1 MQKHCFGKYNSQ
13 WLMLLALLL
22 ISKGAVAQ
30 KIELNKIGS
39 SEKKLTGIS
48 WGVPFA
54 KSEVKKDQQFLLKAD
69 AEDVPV
75 QSWTMAYWP
84 DGSVKWMGM
93 AATVPNAQKFSIEPV
108 KKLPQFSG
116 ISVSETENAIIVSND
131 NWKYEIPKS
140 GTKIISNIKSGNKI
154 LAENGRL
161 TARLEN
167 RDKINSLTFEN
178 YISEIKNVEIEQK
191 GSIRSVIKISGLH
204 RSLTKKR
211 ELLPFDIRFYF
222 HAGIPE
228 IRVVHSFVFDGNQ
241 ETDFIK
247 GMGLTFDVPLR
258 ENIHNRH
265 VRFSAGNGGLWSE
278 PVKPIVT
285 RNPFIFK
292 GDRTIQQKQM
302 KGERLPEITRD
313 DSIAFTWFN
322 HLPEWNDYKLTQQHS
337 DAFTIQK
344 RTNNQSSWLFAN
356 AGSRSDGL
364 ALLGDVSGGL
374 AVSLKDFWQ
383 SYPAS
388 FEINNART
396 QKGQLTVWFWSPDA
410 DAMDLRHYDTVA
422 HDLDATYEDVQSG
435 LSTPYGIARTSEFT
449 IFPFDKLP
457 SKTETVQ
464 MASEASETQLLVCTP
479 EYLHKTKAFGVW
491 SLPDRSN
498 ETKNWIENQLDSAFK
513 FYDRAV
519 DEHRWYGFWNY
530 GDVMHTYDPSRH
542 VWRYDIGGFAWAN
555 TELAPNNWLWYS
567 FLRTGRA
574 DIFRMAEAMT
584 RHTGEVDAYHIGEMK
599 GLGTRHNVSHWGC
612 GAKEARVGQA
622 AWKRFYYYLTTDER
636 SGDLMRE
643 SLDAEKSIQKYE
655 PLRIAQPRD
664 KFPYYGPTR
673 LRWGPDWLALA
684 GNWMTE
690 WERTGNI
697 VYRNK
702 ILAGLE
708 SLSKLPDN
716 LFTGPNG
723 LSYDP
728 ATGRMWYDGIQGV
741 TNKAHLPTIM
751 GGYEILMEMFDMID
765 YKPFRK
771 TFTEYC
777 RHYSMPG
784 NSAERTAKT
793 RNWGDI
799 NFRTP
804 RLTAFAARELND
816 DSLAARAWRE
826 FLMGR
831 RLQSSNTR
839 HEIYSAKLISGS
851 ETTRPVHENPFVS
864 TNSTAQWGLNAI
876 IMLEL
881 IGDKIPDPKTDSIK
895 VKIAKAE
902 KLNWKLNFSDNMKTN
917 WQKKWFLDGEKA
929 SLTNSKNGL
938 LFKAG
943 PKPAS
948 DADHSVLWTKKSFSG
963 DIKIEFD
970 FVRCDSATRFVNIIY
985 LFAEGSG
992 EGAFDKDIAL
1002 WKDLRK
1008 IPAMKMYFN
1017 HINAYHISFA
1027 AFENDNNNPAE
1038 DYVRARRYLPEAD
1051 KGLAGTD
1058 LLPDNFRTG
1067 VFKPYVKYHISVISR
1082 NNNIFMKVN
1091 GDGKTFVCSWDTSN
1105 FPPLNQGRIGLR
1117 LMGSRISEFSDF
1129 KVYTLD

>member
-1 MQKHCFGKYNSQ
+1 MHRNCFGKNYSHR
-13 WLMLLALLL
+13 LILLALSL
-22 ISKGAVAQ
+22 ISVTVIAQ
-30 KIELNKIGS
+30 KVELKMLNNYN
-39 SEKKLTGIS
+39 KKLAGIS
-48 WGVPFA
+48 WGVPFG
-54 KSEVKKDQQFLLKAD
+54 KSEVKKDQLFILKAD
-69 AEDVPV
+69 AGEIPV
-75 QSWTMAYWP
+75 QSWPLAFWP

-93 AATVPNAQKFSIEPV
+93 AATIPSAEKYVLEGV
-108 KKLPQFSG
+108 KSTKNSSG
-116 ISVSETENAIIVSND
+116 ISIEENEKSIIVLNGD
-131 NWKYEIPKS
+131 YRYEIPKK
-140 GTKIISNIKSGNKI
+140 GSNLIQSIKSVEKT
-154 LAENGRL
+154 LVENARL
-161 TARLEN
+161 CLKLEN
-167 RDKINSLTFEN
+167 REKQGLIRYEN
-178 YISEIKNVEIEQK
+178 FASEIKSVTVEQK
-191 GSIRSVIKISGLH
+191 GTLRSVIKISGTH
-204 RSLTKKR
+204 TSLTKKR
-211 ELLPFDIRFYF
+211 ELLPFDIRLYF
-222 HAGIPE
+222 HAGIAE
-228 IRVVHSFVFDGNQ
+228 VRVVHSFVFDGNQ

-247 GMGLTFDVPLR
+247 GMGLTFDIPFR
-258 ENIHNRH
+258 ESIHNRH

-278 PVKPIVT
+278 PVKPIVS
-285 RNPFIFK
+285 RHPFVFK
-292 GDRTIQQKQM
+292 GNRSIQQNQM
-302 KGERLPEITRD
+302 NGLRVPEITSD
-313 DSIAFTWFN
+313 DAATYTIFN
-322 HLPEWNDYKLTQQHS
+322 HLPEWNDYKLTLIHS

-344 RTNNQSSWLFAN
+344 RTNDKSSWLFAN
-356 AGSRSDGL
+356 SGIRSDGL
-364 ALLGDVSGGL
+364 MLAGDVSGGM
-374 AVSLKDFWQ
+374 AVSLKNFWQ

-388 FEINNART
+388 LELNNARAA
-396 QKGQLTVWFWSPDA
+396 KAKMTVWFWSPDA
-410 DAMDLRHYDTVA
+410 DAMDMRHYDTIA
-422 HDLDATYEDVQSG
+422 HDLDATYEDIQPG

-449 IFPFDKLP
+449 LFPFSELP
-457 SKTETVQ
+457 SKTETVRW
-464 MASEASETQLLVCTP
+464 AAEAAETQLLVCTP
-479 EYLHKTKAFGVW
+479 EYLHKVKAFGVW
-491 SLPDRSN
+491 SLPERSN
-498 ETKNWIENQLDSAFK
+498 ETKNWIENQLDSSFN
-513 FYDRAV
+513 FYKRAV

-530 GDVMHTYDPSRH
+530 GDVMHTYDASRH

-584 RHTGEVDAYHIGEMK
+584 RHTGEIDAYHTGDMK

-612 GAKEARVGQA
+612 GAKEARIGQA

-636 SGDLMRE
+636 CGDLMRE
-643 SLDAEKSIQKYE
+643 SLDAEKSIVKYE
-655 PLRIAQPRD
+655 PLRIAQPRE

-690 WERTGNI
+690 WERTGNTA
-697 VYRNK
+697 YRNK
-702 ILAGLE
+702 IIAGLE

-728 ATGRMWYDGIQGV
+728 ATGKMWYDGKPGV
-741 TNKAHLPTIM
+741 TNKAHLATIM

-777 RHYSMPG
+777 RYYSMPDY
-784 NSAERTAKT
+784 STERTAKT
-793 RNWGDI
+793 RKWGDI
-799 NFRTP
+799 GFRTP

-839 HEIYSAKLISGS
+839 PELFSAKLISGA
-851 ETTRPVHENPFVS
+851 EVTRPVHENPFVS

-881 IGDKIPDPKTDSIK
+881 IGDKIPDPKSDSIK
-895 VKIAKAE
+895 MKIAEAE
-902 KLNWKLNFSDNMKTN
+902 KLKWKLNFSDNMKN
-917 WQKKWFLDGEKA
+917 DWQKNWFLDGEKA
-929 SLTNSKNGL
+929 RLTNSKNGL
-938 LFKAG
+938 LFRAG
-943 PKPAS
+943 SKPAS

-970 FVRCDSATRFVNIIY
+970 FVRRDSATRFVNIIY

-992 EGAFDKDIAL
+992 VGSFDKDIAL

-1008 IPAMKMYFN
+1008 IPAMKIYFN

-1038 DYVRARRYLPEAD
+1038 DYVRARRYLPETG
-1051 KGLAGTD
+1051 KGLSGTD

-1067 VFKPYVKYHISVISR
+1067 MFKPAIKYRVSIIRR
-1082 NNNIFMKVN
+1082 NNEIMLKVT
-1091 GDGKTFVCSWDTSN
+1091 GDGKIFVCSWDTCD
-1105 FPPLNQGRIGLR
+1105 FPNLNDGRIGLR

-1129 KVYTLD
+1129 RVYTVN

>member
-1 MQKHCFGKYNSQ
+1 MHKNCFGKNLSQ
-13 WLMLLALLL
+13 RIILLALSL
-22 ISKGAVAQ
+22 ITITAGAQ
-30 KIELNKIGS
+30 KVELRQLRQNHKQ
-39 SEKKLTGIS
+39 LTGIS

-54 KSEVKKDQQFLLKAD
+54 KTEIRKNQQFILKTD
-69 AEDVPV
+69 NAEVPV
-75 QSWTMAYWP
+75 QTWPLAFWP

-93 AATVPNAQKFSIEPV
+93 AATVPKAEKYFIEPIDENKSV
-108 KKLPQFSG
+108 LG
-116 ISVSETENAIIVSND
+116 ISIDENENIFTLTNG
-131 NWKYEIPKS
+131 NYRYEIPKK
-140 GTKIISNIKSGNKI
+140 GKNIILSIKTGNKI
-154 LAENGRL
+154 IAENGRL
-161 TARLEN
+161 TVRLEN
-167 RDKINSLTFEN
+167 RENANSVQYQN
-178 YISEIKNVEIEQK
+178 YISEIKNVSIEQK
-191 GSIRSVIKISGLH
+191 GTLRSVIKISGTH
-204 RSLTKKR
+204 RSITDNS
-211 ELLPFDIRFYF
+211 EILPFDLRFYF

-228 IRVVHSFVFDGNQ
+228 VRVIHSFVFDGNQ

-247 GMGLTFDVPLR
+247 GMGLTFDIPFR
-258 ENIHNRH
+258 ENVHNRH
-265 VRFSAGNGGLWSE
+265 VRFSAGDGGLWSE

-285 RNPFIFK
+285 RHPFAFK

-302 KGERLPEITRD
+302 NGSRVPEITSD
-313 DSIAFTWFN
+313 DAASKTIFD
-322 HLPEWNDYKLTQQHS
+322 HLPEWNDYKLTQLHS

-344 RTNNQSSWLFAN
+344 RTNDKSAWLFSN
-356 AGSRSDGL
+356 SGKRSDGFIL
-364 ALLGDVSGGL
+364 AGDVSGGL
-374 AVSLKDFWQ
+374 AISLKNFWQ
-383 SYPAS
+383 SFPAS
-388 FEINNART
+388 LELNNARAA
-396 QKGQLTVWFWSPDA
+396 KANLTVWFWSPDA
-410 DAMDLRHYDTVA
+410 DAMDMRHYDTIA
-422 HDLDATYEDVQSG
+422 HNLDATYEDVQPG
-435 LSTPYGIARTSEFT
+435 MSTPYGIARTSEFT
-449 IFPFDKLP
+449 LVPYSELP
-457 SKTETVQ
+457 SKTQTVQ
-464 MASEASETQLLVCTP
+464 WASDAAETQLLVCTP
-479 EYLHKTKAFGVW
+479 EYLHEMKTFGIW

-498 ETKNWIENQLDSAFK
+498 DTKAWIENQLDSSFN
-513 FYDRAV
+513 FYKRAV
-519 DEHRWYGFWNY
+519 EEHRWYGFWNY

-542 VWRYDIGGFAWAN
+542 VWRYDIGGYAWAN
-555 TELAPNNWLWYS
+555 TELAPDNWLWYS
-567 FLRTGRA
+567 FLRSGRS

-584 RHTGEVDAYHIGEMK
+584 RHTGEVDAYHTGDMK

-697 VYRNK
+697 LYKNK
-702 ILAGLE
+702 IIAGLE
-708 SLSKLPDN
+708 SLTKLPDN

-728 ATGRMWYDGIQGV
+728 ATGNMWYDGKPGL

-784 NSAERTAKT
+784 NSAQRTEKT
-793 RNWGDI
+793 RKWGDI

-826 FLMGR
+826 FLAGR
-831 RLQSSNTR
+831 RWASTNNR
-839 HEIYSAKLISGS
+839 PEIYSAKLISGA
-851 ETTRPVHENPFVS
+851 EVTRPVHENPFVS

-881 IGDKIPDPKTDSIK
+881 IGDKIPDPKTDAVK
-895 VKIAKAE
+895 AKIAATDNLK
-902 KLNWKLNFSDNMKTN
+902 WKLNFSDNMKNN
-917 WQKKWFLDGEKA
+917 WQKNWFLDGEKA
-929 SLTNSKNGL
+929 RLTNSKNGL
-938 LFKAG
+938 LFRAG
-943 PKPAS
+943 PMPAS
-948 DADHSVLWTKKSFSG
+948 DADHSVLWTNKSFTG

-970 FVRCDSATRFVNIIY
+970 FVRRDSATRYVNIIY

-992 EGAFDKDIAL
+992 ETEFQKDIAL

-1027 AFENDNNNPAE
+1027 AFENSNENPAE
-1038 DYVRARRYLPEAD
+1038 DYVRARRYLPETG

-1067 VFKPYVKYHISVISR
+1067 MFKPNVKYRVTIIRR
-1082 NNNIFMKVN
+1082 NNDILMKVT
-1091 GDGKTFVCSWDTSN
+1091 GGGKSFVCSWDTSN
-1105 FPPLNQGRIGLR
+1105 FPHLNAGRIGLR
-1117 LMGSRISEFSDF
+1117 LMGSRVSEFSDF
-1129 KVYTLD
+1129 RVYTVN

>member
-1 MQKHCFGKYNSQ
+1 MHKNCFGKNLSQ
-13 WLMLLALLL
+13 RLILLALSL
-22 ISKGAVAQ
+22 ISVTVIAQ
-30 KIELNKIGS
+30 KVELKMLNNTPQKNS
-39 SEKKLTGIS
+39 GIS
-48 WGVPFA
+48 WGVPFG
-54 KSEVKKDQQFLLKAD
+54 KSEVEKDQLFILKVD
-69 AEDVPV
+69 TDEIPV
-75 QSWTMAYWP
+75 QTWPLAYWP

-93 AATVPNAQKFSIEPV
+93 AATVPSAEKYLLEKVISKKKQYGISIE
-108 KKLPQFSG
+108 
-116 ISVSETENAIIVSND
+116 ENEDSYIVLNGD
-131 NWKYEIPKS
+131 FRYEIPKNGENLIRS
-140 GTKIISNIKSGNKI
+140 IKTGEKT
-154 LAENGRL
+154 LAEN
-161 TARLEN
+161 ARLCLKLEK
-167 RDKINSLTFEN
+167 REKQGSTSYEN
-178 YISEIKNVEIEQK
+178 YASEIKSVTIEQK
-191 GSIRSVIKISGLH
+191 GTLRSVIKISGTQS
-204 RSLTKKR
+204 SLSKKR

-222 HAGIPE
+222 YAGIPE
-228 IRVVHSFVFDGNQ
+228 VRVVHSFVFDGNQ

-247 GMGLTFDVPLR
+247 GLGLTFDIPFR
-258 ENIHNRH
+258 ENVHNRH
-265 VRFSAGNGGLWSE
+265 VRFSAGDGGLWSE

-285 RNPFIFK
+285 RHPFVFK
-292 GDRTIQQKQM
+292 GDRNILQNQM
-302 KGERLPEITRD
+302 NGIRIPEITSN
-313 DSIAFTWFN
+313 DSTAFTWFN
-322 HLPEWNDYKLTQQHS
+322 HLPEWNDYKLTQLHS

-344 RTNNQSSWLFAN
+344 RTNDKSAWLFAN
-356 AGSRSDGL
+356 SGKRSDGFGFV
-364 ALLGDVSGGL
+364 GDVSGGV
-374 AVSLKDFWQ
+374 AISLKDFWQ
-383 SYPAS
+383 SHPAS
-388 FEINNART
+388 IEIKNARL
-396 QKGQLTVWFWSPDA
+396 QKASLTVWFWSPDA
-410 DAMDLRHYDTVA
+410 DAMDLRHYDTIA
-422 HDLDATYEDVQSG
+422 HDLDATYEDIQPG
-435 LSTPYGIARTSEFT
+435 LSTPYGIGRTSEFT

-457 SKTETVQ
+457 SKSESVQ
-464 MASEASETQLLVCTP
+464 LASIASATQLLVCTP

-491 SLPDRSN
+491 SLPDHSN
-498 ETKNWIENQLDSAFK
+498 ETKNWIENQLDSSFN
-513 FYDRAV
+513 FYKRAV

-574 DIFRMAEAMT
+574 DIFQMAEAMT
-584 RHTGEVDAYHIGEMK
+584 RHIGEVDAYHIGDMK

-612 GAKEARVGQA
+612 GAKEARIGQA

-690 WERTGNI
+690 WERTGNTA
-697 VYRNK
+697 YRNK
-702 ILAGLE
+702 IIAGLE

-777 RHYSMPG
+777 RHYSMSG

-804 RLTAFAARELND
+804 RLTAYAARELND

-839 HEIYSAKLISGS
+839 PEIYSAKLISGA

-881 IGDKIPDPKTDSIK
+881 IGDKIPDPKTDSVK
-895 VKIAKAE
+895 VKITESENMK
-902 KLNWKLNFSDNMKTN
+902 WKLNFSDNMKTN
-917 WQKKWFLDGEKA
+917 WQKNWFLDGEKA

-970 FVRCDSATRFVNIIY
+970 FVRRDSATRFVNIIY

-992 EGAFDKDIAL
+992 VGAFDKDIAL

-1008 IPAMKMYFN
+1008 IPSMKIYFN

-1027 AFENDNNNPAE
+1027 AFENDNDNPAE
-1038 DYVRARRYLPEAD
+1038 DYVRARRYLPETG

-1067 VFKPYVKYHISVISR
+1067 MFKPYVKYHISVISR
-1082 NNNIFMKVN
+1082 NNNILMKVN

-1105 FPPLNQGRIGLR
+1105 FPYLIAGRIGLR
-1117 LMGSRISEFSDF
+1117 LMGSRVSEFSDF